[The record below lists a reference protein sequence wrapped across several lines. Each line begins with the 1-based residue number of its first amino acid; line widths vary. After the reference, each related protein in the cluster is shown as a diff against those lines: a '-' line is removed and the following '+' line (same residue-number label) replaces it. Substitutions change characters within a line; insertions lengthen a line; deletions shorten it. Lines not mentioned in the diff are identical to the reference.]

1 MTFTSPKRL
10 PTTPSRNNYELPK
23 VRCIPADFL
32 FVGRNGPQTQP
43 VGHYPAAM
51 ARKRNRQAIAWL
63 KWTASAAGRR
73 LQ

>member
-1 MTFTSPKRL
+1 M
-10 PTTPSRNNYELPK
+10 N
-23 VRCIPADFL
+23 FL

-63 KWTASAAGRR
+63 KWTANAAGRR